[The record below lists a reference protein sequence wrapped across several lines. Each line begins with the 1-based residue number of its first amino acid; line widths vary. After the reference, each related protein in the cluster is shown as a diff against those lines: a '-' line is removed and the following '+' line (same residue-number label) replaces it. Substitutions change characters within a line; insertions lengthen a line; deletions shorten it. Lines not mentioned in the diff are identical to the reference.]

1 MHNILVVDDEPEVRC
16 AMKEALIRRGYGVD
30 VVSTG
35 ERAIELFTKNSY
47 NMVISDLRMPGKDGV
62 EVLKEI
68 KRLSPLTPVLLI
80 TAFGTVEKAV
90 EAVKE
95 GAVDF
100 LIKPFSLDLLEE
112 IVERAVSTEFSLGNG
127 KKVLT
132 NSQAMRQ
139 ILSMAKTVAR
149 SDATVLVTG
158 ESGTGKELLARFI
171 HQHSPRKD
179 KPFVAVNCAAIPE
192 NLLESE
198 LFGHEKGAFTGA
210 LTQRHGKFEQ
220 ANYGTILLDEISEMD
235 IKLQAKLLRVLQEKE
250 VERVG
255 GARPIPLD
263 IRIIATTNR
272 ELKEE
277 VRAGR
282 FREDLYYRLNIFPI
296 HIPPLRDR
304 REDIA
309 YLSEYFVRR
318 FSKKYSKHIE
328 HISGDA
334 MALLKGLRWKGN
346 VRELENTM
354 ERAVLI
360 AGGTT
365 IEAEHIIIEEG
376 GGLPQPVEDEDAIEP
391 MSLSEMEKRLIYRT
405 LEEVGWNRTQAA
417 KILGI
422 SVRTLRN
429 KLKEYGQIFPT
440 GQAQSSGI
448 CGEE

>member
-1 MHNILVVDDEPEVRC
+1 MHSILVVDDEPEVRY
-16 AMKEALIRRGYGVD
+16 ALKEALIRKGYRVD

-35 ERAIELFTKNSY
+35 DRAIELFCRNSY
-47 NMVISDLRMPGKDGV
+47 SMVISDLKMPGRDGV

-100 LIKPFSLDLLEE
+100 LIKPFSLEVLEE
-112 IVERAVSTEFSLGNG
+112 IVEKAVSTEFCLDDD

-132 NSQAMRQ
+132 SSQAMRH
-139 ILSMAKTVAR
+139 ILSMAKTVAG
-149 SDATVLVTG
+149 SDATVLITG

-171 HQHSPRKD
+171 HRHSPRKD
-179 KPFVAVNCAAIPE
+179 RPFVAVNCAAIPE

-198 LFGHEKGAFTGA
+198 LFGHERGAFTGA
-210 LTQRHGKFEQ
+210 VSQRCGKFEQ

-255 GARPIPLD
+255 GSRPIQLN

-272 ELKEE
+272 DLKEE
-277 VRAGR
+277 VKRGR

-296 HIPPLRDR
+296 HIPPLRER

-309 YLSEYFVRR
+309 CLAEYFVRR

-328 HISGDA
+328 RITEPA
-334 MALLKGLRWKGN
+334 LALLETLEWKGN

-354 ERAVLI
+354 ERAVLL

-365 IEAEHIIIEEG
+365 IDVEHISTEAENVP
-376 GGLPQPVEDEDAIEP
+376 LPGPAEKKDVTGP
-391 MSLSEMEKRLIYRT
+391 MSLSEMEKRLIYKT
-405 LEEVGWNRTQAA
+405 LEEVGWNRTRAA

-440 GQAQSSGI
+440 GGA
-448 CGEE
+448 